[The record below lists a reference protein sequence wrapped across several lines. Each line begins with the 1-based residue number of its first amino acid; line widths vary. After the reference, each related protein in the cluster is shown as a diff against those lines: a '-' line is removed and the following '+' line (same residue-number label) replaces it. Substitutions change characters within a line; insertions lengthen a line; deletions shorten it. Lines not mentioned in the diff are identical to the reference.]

1 MEIFS
6 QEFCKEFQKE
16 IAPWLE
22 SLEKMNKSLE
32 DQISRNEKLFEEKSI
47 ITQELK
53 LREGGEVNLEKNNFS
68 RKNNDQ
74 LARDEQLSDEKFIN
88 DLTQESK
95 LGRS

>member
-6 QEFCKEFQKE
+6 QEFCKEFQKK

-22 SLEKMNKSLE
+22 SLEKMNKSFE

-53 LREGGEVNLEKNNFS
+53 LREGGELNLEKNNFS

-74 LARDEQLSDEKFIN
+74 IARDE
-88 DLTQESK
+88 
-95 LGRS
+95 